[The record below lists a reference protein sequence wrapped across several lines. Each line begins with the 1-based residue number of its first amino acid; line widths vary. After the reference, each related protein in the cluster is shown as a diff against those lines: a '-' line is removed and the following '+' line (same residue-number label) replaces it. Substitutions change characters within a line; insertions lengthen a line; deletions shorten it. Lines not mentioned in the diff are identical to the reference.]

1 MKGNNKH
8 GFAKKGSVH
17 PLYKVWLAMKQRCT
31 NPNNA
36 HWADYGGRGI
46 MLCGPWHTFEGFYAD
61 MWEGYATGLT
71 LERIDNDKGYARD
84 NCRWATRAE
93 QTRNNRRNVWVTFRG
108 KTQVLQ
114 DWAKEL
120 GVSRQA
126 FYYWVKKGYS
136 YDQAVERVGC

>member
-8 GFAKKGSVH
+8 GFAKKGEVH
-17 PLYKVWLAMKQRCT
+17 PMYAVWLAMKQRCT
-31 NPNNA
+31 NPNHKN
-36 HWADYGGRGI
+36 WADYGGRGI
-46 MLCGPWHTFEGFYAD
+46 TLCGPWNTFGGFYAD
-61 MWEGYATGLT
+61 MWEGYALGLT
-71 LERIDNDKGYARD
+71 IERTDNDKGYTKE

-126 FYYWVKKGYS
+126 FYYWVKKGMT

>member
-8 GFAKKGSVH
+8 GFAKKGAVH
-17 PLYKVWLAMKQRCT
+17 PMYAVWLAMKQRCT
-31 NPNNA
+31 NPKHKN
-36 HWADYGGRGI
+36 WADYGGRGI
-46 MLCGPWHTFEGFYAD
+46 TLCESWLTFDGFYAD
-61 MWEGYATGLT
+61 MWEDYALGLT
-71 LERIDNDKGYARD
+71 IERTDNDKGYTKE

-126 FYYWVKKGYS
+126 FYYWVKKGMT

>member
-8 GFAKKGSVH
+8 GFAKKGAVH
-17 PLYKVWLAMKQRCT
+17 PMYKVWLAMKQRCT
-31 NPNNA
+31 NTQNKQWCN
-36 HWADYGGRGI
+36 YGGRGI
-46 MLCGPWHTFEGFYAD
+46 TLCDDWSSFDNFRRD
-61 MWEGYATGLT
+61 MEDTYTRGLS
-71 LERIDNDKGYARD
+71 LDRIDNDKGYSKE
-84 NCRWATRAE
+84 NCRWATASQ

-120 GVSRQA
+120 GVSRQS
-126 FYYWVKKGYS
+126 FYYWVKKGMT